1 MLLFP
6 GKPFTSHIQILN
18 TSNSYKE
25 NLMGLFSFFRK
36 RKEKKEL
43 LKESMLILMRIYNT
57 KREELTETERD
68 SYIKALDNVV
78 NVMVNL

>member
-1 MLLFP
+1 
-6 GKPFTSHIQILN
+6 
-18 TSNSYKE
+18 
-25 NLMGLFSFFRK
+25 MGLFSFFRK